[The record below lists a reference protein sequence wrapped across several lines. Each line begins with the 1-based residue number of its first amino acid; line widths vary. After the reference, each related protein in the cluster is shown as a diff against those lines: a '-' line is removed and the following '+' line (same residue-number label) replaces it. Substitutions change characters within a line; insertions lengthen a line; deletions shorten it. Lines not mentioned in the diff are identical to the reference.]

1 MPDEFPSLD
10 LVQHIFE
17 YGIANPSAH
26 VFGLFEIRD
35 GVIDDD
41 NDDDADN
48 DGLPLEAT
56 LAGSNMVDISD
67 GVVAGVGPI
76 TVSSCVQN
84 KGGGRLLMEAVM
96 TEAAK
101 QRPSV
106 QSIRLMQICSNTKSF
121 SLYHGCGFVPVGTYL
136 EYVGDDIMD
145 GQSPCS
151 YDNSAE
157 MFVFETL
164 TGADK
169 DTFKACSD
177 LHRRVAGTD
186 RINEIRSASQNPSI
200 VKTVVRAS
208 GTGEVVAYTT
218 GTYID
223 GHTVS
228 AILEAF
234 QALMSKQYQNIISA
248 RRDHPRLGWNESEE
262 QSMHPLPS
270 VHVSQKDVNVARWL
284 SRNGFRLK
292 RMVRLFSPAPLLIDI
307 IFS

>member
-101 QRPSV
+101 Q
-106 QSIRLMQICSNTKSF
+106 
-121 SLYHGCGFVPVGTYL
+121 
-136 EYVGDDIMD
+136 
-145 GQSPCS
+145 
-151 YDNSAE
+151 
-157 MFVFETL
+157 
-164 TGADK
+164 
-169 DTFKACSD
+169 
-177 LHRRVAGTD
+177 
-186 RINEIRSASQNPSI
+186 
-200 VKTVVRAS
+200 
-208 GTGEVVAYTT
+208 
-218 GTYID
+218 
-223 GHTVS
+223 
-228 AILEAF
+228 
-234 QALMSKQYQNIISA
+234 
-248 RRDHPRLGWNESEE
+248 
-262 QSMHPLPS
+262 
-270 VHVSQKDVNVARWL
+270 
-284 SRNGFRLK
+284 
-292 RMVRLFSPAPLLIDI
+292 
-307 IFS
+307 